1 MFITYNSED
10 EFKKLSDWGRGIR
23 EKNKMIHM
31 LGSRG
36 YTRKKKVW
44 EKEGIAEIKAGRQQ
58 PPFLYTRAGHGRD
71 FVRARAKIN
80 KDTDEPTFRS
90 PHAAWLHTG

>member
-10 EFKKLSDWGRGIR
+10 EFKKLSDWGRGIW

-36 YTRKKKVW
+36 YTRKKKV
-44 EKEGIAEIKAGRQQ
+44 
-58 PPFLYTRAGHGRD
+58 
-71 FVRARAKIN
+71 
-80 KDTDEPTFRS
+80 
-90 PHAAWLHTG
+90 